1 VARPGGNLSSE
12 ATRASSIMREPSSA
26 QQLPADVTVTA
37 AALRGIPVATGQA
50 IFMNG
55 GTGN

>member
-1 VARPGGNLSSE
+1 
-12 ATRASSIMREPSSA
+12 MREPSSA